1 MHGNEGNANQEL
13 VSGQALQ
20 RTSRSQAGQLKV
32 LLWWRS
38 GGAQKP
44 AREAKNKEGT
54 LNKLKGRYVSH
65 KRNTKMRFPPP
76 DLFLMTGKDE

>member
-32 LLWWRS
+32 LLRQRS

-54 LNKLKGRYVSH
+54 LNKLKALCESQKEYQNEAPAARSISNDRQG
-65 KRNTKMRFPPP
+65 
-76 DLFLMTGKDE
+76 